1 MPFYKISEMDKIGL
15 AVNPGGEYQPVVGEL
30 MKASLVTFH
39 KGVGSTPHSHPN
51 EEQFILVLEGRRYF
65 IVGDE
70 ERVIEP
76 GDLVHVPRGTVHGG
90 RTLDEKAI
98 MFVVK
103 SPAGEGRLDED
114 HRDAENVEAL
124 KRHLDEKV
132 RELA

>member
-1 MPFYKISEMDKIGL
+1 MPFYKISEMEKVGL

-30 MKASLVTFH
+30 MKSSLVTFR
-39 KGVGSTPHSHPN
+39 KGTGSTPHSHPN

-90 RTLDEKAI
+90 RTLDDKAV

-103 SPAGEGRLDED
+103 SPAGDGRLDAD
-114 HRDAENVEAL
+114 HKDAENVEEL

-132 RELA
+132 KELT

>member
-1 MPFYKISEMDKIGL
+1 MPFYKISELEKVSL

-30 MKASLVTFH
+30 MKSSIVTFR
-39 KGVGSTPHSHPN
+39 KGTGSTPHSHPN

-70 ERVIEP
+70 ERIIEP

-90 RTLDEKAI
+90 RTLDDTAV

-103 SPAGEGRLDED
+103 SPAGDGRLDQD
-114 HRDAENVEAL
+114 HNDAENVEEL
-124 KRHLDEKV
+124 KRHLNEKV
-132 RELA
+132 KELT